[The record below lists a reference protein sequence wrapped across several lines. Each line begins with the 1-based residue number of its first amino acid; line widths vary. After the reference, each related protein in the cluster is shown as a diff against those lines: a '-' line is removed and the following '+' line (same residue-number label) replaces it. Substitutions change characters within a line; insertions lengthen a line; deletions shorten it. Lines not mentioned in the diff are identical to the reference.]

1 MLLSMINL
9 NLVNL
14 LEEAVEAS
22 SEQAPTLEDTVK
34 QVIDFISTKEFQV
47 GTWTFSL
54 VMVIYIF
61 IKFILWLMNNPNVQ
75 LKAENK
81 LLRKQIND
89 SNKKYQELE
98 ERVSNLEN
106 SMGVVEDTL
115 PNRQGRKRIAQYMQ
129 HDYIER
135 GDYPIIRENTRA
147 NSSHKEIK
155 KLHITKLTKEDV
167 KQITDNVKEVAN
179 AISKVGE

>member
-1 MLLSMINL
+1 MINF

-14 LEEAVEAS
+14 LEEVVETTTTAP
-22 SEQAPTLEDTVK
+22 EQAQTLEDTVK

-106 SMGVVEDTL
+106 SMGVVEETL
-115 PNRQGRKRIAQYMQ
+115 PNRQGRKKIAQFMN
-129 HDYIER
+129 HDFIN
-135 GDYPIIRENTRA
+135 GDYPVIRENTRA
-147 NSSHKEIK
+147 NSTRKEIK
-155 KLHITKLTKEDV
+155 KLHITKLSKEDV